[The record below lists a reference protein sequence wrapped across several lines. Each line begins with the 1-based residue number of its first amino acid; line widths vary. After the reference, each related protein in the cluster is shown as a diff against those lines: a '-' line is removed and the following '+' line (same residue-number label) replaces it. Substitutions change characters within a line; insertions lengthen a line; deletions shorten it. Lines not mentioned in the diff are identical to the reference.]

1 MGNRQCAGVTMR
13 KPALREK
20 RSLAQSSPSCERGR
34 VESSE
39 LSLDSLWSQVLA
51 TVSDG
56 TKDSVVVRS
65 GQLEV
70 GIKSPDLSIL
80 WGR

>member
-1 MGNRQCAGVTMR
+1 MR

-20 RSLAQSSPSCERGR
+20 RSLAQSSPSCECGT

-39 LSLDSLWSQVLA
+39 LSVDSLWSQVLE
-51 TVSDG
+51 TVSGG
-56 TKDSVVVRS
+56 TKDSVVVSS